1 MMDLSSISLLAQKE
15 LRDALR
21 NRWFG
26 LYTITFVALALGLS
40 YLALSG
46 VGYSGFAGFGRTA
59 AGLIN
64 LTLLIVPL
72 MALTVGATSLAG
84 ERERGTLPY
93 LLAQPVSRSEIVA
106 GKFLGLAAALLAS
119 LATGFGLAGLA
130 LGLRGGAGDAIIY
143 LGQLGLAFLLA
154 LAALSIG
161 FLISAVTERGAAAVG
176 VALFLWLVFVFLG
189 DLGMMGTAITMKL
202 DIRQLFWLALTNPL
216 QVFKLA
222 AILNLQST
230 LEILG
235 PVGMFA
241 RRTYGDGLLPLLL
254 VTLTAWALIPLG
266 LTFWR
271 FTRKDI

>member
-1 MMDLSSISLLAQKE
+1 MDLSSISLLAQKE